1 MNQKTIVYNHIKEKG
16 SITSK
21 EAISLYNITRL
32 AAIVGF
38 LREDGIEI
46 KTELEGPRSLAR
58 YSFGVSDPVQIKLT
72 FREEVLELDE

>member
-46 KTELEGPRSLAR
+46 KT
-58 YSFGVSDPVQIKLT
+58 
-72 FREEVLELDE
+72 

>member
-32 AAIVGF
+32 ATIVGF
-38 LREDGIEI
+38 LREDGII

-58 YSFGVSDPVQIKLT
+58 YSFGVSNPVQIQLT
-72 FREEVLELDE
+72 FRRSFRIR